1 MFIHTQLTPNP
12 QTQKFIPGVA
22 VLESGTMSF
31 FKDKDYSLSPLAKA
45 IFEIDGVTSLFFTT
59 DFITVTKAE
68 DQDWEYLKPIIL
80 AVIVDHFVAGL
91 PVVDKQNPQQ
101 SETVSA
107 GQFSNEIIT
116 QIIELIETRV
126 RPAVS
131 EDGGDIIFRDF
142 KEGTVYLELQG
153 SCSGCPSSTITLKN
167 GIENMLKHY
176 IPEVERVESI

>member
-12 QTQKFIPGVA
+12 NTQKFIPGVM

-31 FKDKDYSLSPLAKA
+31 FKDKDFRASPLAKA
-45 IFEIDGVTSLFFTT
+45 IFEIDGVTSLFFAT
-59 DFITVTKAE
+59 DFITVTKDP

-80 AVIVDHFVAGL
+80 AAIVDHYVAGL
-91 PVVDKQNPQQ
+91 PVVEKQEEKT
-101 SETVSA
+101 ETSTA
-107 GQFSNEIIT
+107 GQFANEIIT

-126 RPAVS
+126 RPAVA
-131 EDGGDIIFRDF
+131 EDGGDIIFKDF
-142 KEGTVYLELQG
+142 KDGTVYLELQG

-176 IPEVERVESI
+176 IPEVERVESV

>member
-31 FKDKDYSLSPLAKA
+31 FKDKDYSISPLAKV
-45 IFEIDGVTSLFFTT
+45 IFEVEGVTSLFFTT
-59 DFITVTKAE
+59 DFITVTKAA

-80 AVIVDHFVAGL
+80 AAIVDHYVAGL
-91 PVVDKQNPQQ
+91 PVIEKQ
-101 SETVSA
+101 SEKPEASEV
-107 GQFSNEIIT
+107 GQFADEIIT

-126 RPAVS
+126 RPAVA
-131 EDGGDIIFRDF
+131 EDGGDIIFKDF
-142 KEGTVYLELQG
+142 KDGTVYLELQG